1 MIIVKMM
8 GGLGNQM
15 FQYATARRM
24 AAKNNTKLLLDT
36 TGYANMAAGDTPREF
51 ELDVYAITGTVATPE
66 QLVLVQP
73 PEAARSFTDKVMRKF
88 GIGKVWTMGEGD
100 PVLNPY
106 VMTAPNNT
114 YLIGWWQNEKYFE
127 DIRDVI
133 LDEFTPKAPP
143 SEPNQKYLDQI
154 TKSNAVAIHVR
165 RGDYVTNQNANVF
178 HGLAPI
184 DYYKESIKYMQ
195 EHTDTPR
202 FFVFSDDIA
211 WCRENLPLGNDAVF
225 IEGNGG
231 KQAYEDIRLQ
241 QACKHNI
248 IANSSFSWW
257 GAWLNENKGKV
268 VIAPKVWFQD
278 QDANSKTQI
287 VPERWVR
294 I

>member
-1 MIIVKMM
+1 MIIVKIM

-15 FQYATARRM
+15 FQYAVARRM
-24 AAKNNTKLLLDT
+24 AAKANTQLLMDV
-36 TGYANMAAGDTPREF
+36 TGYEHMAEGDTPRQY

-66 QLVLVQP
+66 QLAKVQP
-73 PEAARSFTDKVMRKF
+73 PEATRSITDKVLRRLGM
-88 GIGKVWTMGEGD
+88 GKVWEIGEGD
-100 PVLNPY
+100 PVLNGH
-106 VMTAPNNT
+106 VMAAPNNS
-114 YLIGWWQNEKYFE
+114 YLTGWWQNEKYFE
-127 DIRDVI
+127 DIRSII
-133 LDEFTPKAPP
+133 LDEFTPKAAP
-143 SEPNQKYLDQI
+143 SDTNQKYLDEI
-154 TKSNAVAIHVR
+154 NKSEAVAIHVR
-165 RGDYVTNQNANVF
+165 RGDYVTNQSANVF

-184 DYYKESIKYMQ
+184 DYYKQSIEYMRGKLKS
-195 EHTDTPR
+195 PR

-211 WCRENLPLGNDAVF
+211 WCKENLPLGKDAVF
-225 IEGNGG
+225 VEGNGG

-257 GAWLNENKGKV
+257 GAWLNENEQKI

-278 QDANSKTQI
+278 PDANSKTQI